1 MSSATTAYICE
12 EDALEDLTNL
22 FKSTKKSEPVKLRI
36 LEFMREAHQS
46 ETRLNYDILVITGL
60 SDLLESKYTDAD
72 PITLLKESLRNLSR
86 DTTLLIQVKSLSWTP
101 TKRGEITIDGTTIK
115 ISEID
120 YETTMNLQKEHI
132 RTSRGRRKRQDNF
145 VIVRL

>member
-1 MSSATTAYICE
+1 MSSVATAYICE

-22 FKSTKKSEPVKLRI
+22 FTSTKKTEPIILKI

-46 ETRLNYDILVITGL
+46 ATRLNYDFLLITGL
-60 SDLLESKYTDAD
+60 TELLKSKYTDAD
-72 PITLLKESLRNLSR
+72 PLTLFKESLRKLSR
-86 DTTLLIQVKSLSWTP
+86 DTTLLIKVKSLKWTP
-101 TKRGEITIDGTTIK
+101 TKQGEITIDGRTMK

-132 RTSRGRRKRQDNF
+132 RTSKGRRKRQDNF
-145 VIVRL
+145 VIARL